1 MKKRRKECRFIR
13 LSKTIFII
21 TFIVYVF
28 VGTYLN
34 SSMASTNIKVQRIE
48 NEIQQLN
55 ADVDGLDMKY
65 VELTNFQKIYE
76 IAKNNGYIYHHSS
89 TAAAVTKK

>member
-1 MKKRRKECRFIR
+1 MKKRKKECKFIR
-13 LSKTIFII
+13 LSKVIFII

-28 VGTYLN
+28 ANTYLN
-34 SSMASTNIKVQRIE
+34 SSMASTNIKLQRIE

-55 ADVDGLDMKY
+55 ADVDGLDMKF

-76 IAKNNGYIYHHSS
+76 IVSSNGYIYHHSS
-89 TAAAVTKK
+89 TAVAVTRK